1 MGGWPSFLGALF
13 LLRIGLPSQVAAR
26 VSVGRGERVCRAVR
40 AWLAGRH
47 PGAPLAL
54 ALTSSLAPLT
64 GLERVSDL
72 VVPAITATLLRAAPR
87 SPPGKLVLC

>member
-1 MGGWPSFLGALF
+1 M
-13 LLRIGLPSQVAAR
+13 
-26 VSVGRGERVCRAVR
+26 SVRRSERVCRAVR

-47 PGAPLAL
+47 PGAPL

-72 VVPAITATLLRAAPR
+72 VVPAITATLLQD
-87 SPPGKLVLC
+87 SS